1 MNKQVKDNP
10 DMFNENSYIQIALRA
25 ELPDFVAAIETNPS
39 NLFELLYEHY
49 YEYFFVY
56 DDLTRWQQRVVVA
69 LMAKKTWLNEML
81 KTTQYV
87 YNPIHNVD
95 ETLTETTAKKD
106 DITDTVTKQDNITDT
121 VTSSNHSDSG
131 SYDFPMDSVNPKQ
144 TVRTDGSADGTT
156 EQVSSVKSNQA
167 QVSSGESNITRSLN
181 RAGNI
186 GVTSTQELIR
196 QQRAIQVVLINFL
209 YTILDDFLF
218 LDVDRMEE

>member
-10 DMFNENSYIQIALRA
+10 DMFNENSYIQIVLKA
-25 ELPDFVAAIETNPS
+25 ELPDFVAAIETNPV

-56 DDLTRWQQRVVVA
+56 DDLTRWQERVVVA

-95 ETLTETTAKKD
+95 ETLTETMTKKD
-106 DITDTVTKQDNITDT
+106 DITDT

-131 SYDFPMDSVNPKQ
+131 SYDFPMDSANPKQ

-156 EQVSSVKSNQA
+156 ERASSVGSNQ
-167 QVSSGESNITRSLN
+167 TRTLD
-181 RAGNI
+181 RGGNI

-196 QQRAIQVVLINFL
+196 QQRAIQVVLVNFL

>member
-1 MNKQVKDNP
+1 MHKQVKDNP
-10 DMFNENSYIQIALRA
+10 DMFNENSFIQIALKA
-25 ELPDFVAAIETNPS
+25 ELPDFVAAIETNPA

-56 DDLTRWQQRVVVA
+56 DDLTRWQERVVVA

-95 ETLTETTAKKD
+95 ATLTETTATKD
-106 DITDTVTKQDNITDT
+106 DVTDTVD
-121 VTSSNHSDSG
+121 SSNHSDSG
-131 SYDFPMDSVNPKQ
+131 SYDFPMDSLNSKQ
-144 TVRTDGSADGTT
+144 TVHTDGSATGTSAR
-156 EQVSSVKSNQA
+156 VSSAESNQ
-167 QVSSGESNITRSLN
+167 TRTLN
-181 RAGNI
+181 REGNI

-196 QQRAIQVVLINFL
+196 QQRAIQVVLVNFL

>member
-10 DMFNENSYIQIALRA
+10 DMFNENSYIQIALRE
-25 ELPDFVAAIETNPS
+25 ELPAFVAAIETNPS

-106 DITDTVTKQDNITDT
+106 DVTDTVTKKDDVTDT
-121 VTSSNHSDSG
+121 VDSSNHSDSG
-131 SYDFPMDSVNPKQ
+131 SYDFPMDSLNPKQ
-144 TVRTDGSADGTT
+144 TVHTEGSATGTSAR
-156 EQVSSVKSNQA
+156 VSSGESNHT
-167 QVSSGESNITRSLN
+167 QVSSGESNQTRTLN

-218 LDVDRMEE
+218 LDVDRMED

>member
-10 DMFNENSYIQIALRA
+10 DMFNSNSYIQIALRG
-25 ELPDFVAAIETNPS
+25 ELPEFVAAIETNPS

-56 DDLTRWQQRVVVA
+56 DDLTRWQERVVVA

-95 ETLTETTAKKD
+95 ETLTETMAKKD
-106 DITDTVTKQDNITDT
+106 DVTNR
-121 VTSSNHSDSG
+121 VESSNYSDSG
-131 SYDFPMDSVNPKQ
+131 SYDFPMDSSQPKQ
-144 TVRTDGSADGTT
+144 TVHTEGTGT
-156 EQVSSVKSNQA
+156 
-167 QVSSGESNITRSLN
+167 GESSQVTSGASNTTRTLN

-196 QQRAIQVVLINFL
+196 QQRAIQIVLINFL

-218 LDVDRMEE
+218 LDVDRMED

>member
-10 DMFNENSYIQIALRA
+10 DMFNSNSYIQIALRE
-25 ELPDFVAAIETNPS
+25 ELPEFVAAIETNPS
-39 NLFELLYEHY
+39 NLFTLLYDHY

-56 DDLTRWQQRVVVA
+56 DDLTRWQERVVVA

-87 YNPIHNVD
+87 YNPIHNVN
-95 ETLTETTAKKD
+95 ETLTETMAKKD
-106 DITDTVTKQDNITDT
+106 DVTDTVD
-121 VTSSNHSDSG
+121 SSNHSDSG
-131 SYDFPMDSVNPKQ
+131 SYDFPMDSLNSKQ
-144 TVRTDGSADGTT
+144 TVHTDGSATGT
-156 EQVSSVKSNQA
+156 SA
-167 QVSSGESNITRSLN
+167 RVSSGESNQTRTLN

-209 YTILDDFLF
+209 YTIIDDYLF
-218 LDVDRMEE
+218 LDVDRLED

>member
-1 MNKQVKDNP
+1 MNKQVKDNL

-25 ELPDFVAAIETNPS
+25 ELPEFVAAIETGPA
-39 NLFELLYEHY
+39 NLTELLYDHY

-56 DDLTRWQQRVVVA
+56 DDLTRWQKRVVVA
-69 LMAKKTWLNEML
+69 LMGKKTWLNEML

-106 DITDTVTKQDNITDT
+106 DVTDTVTKQDDITDT

-131 SYDFPMDSVNPKQ
+131 SYDFPMDSANPKQ

-181 RAGNI
+181 REGNI

-218 LDVDRMEE
+218 LDVDRMED